1 MLTLPYRAVCGG
13 DKCGT
18 DSSKRMVNAVLE
30 TVEETPSSPVG
41 VKNLWE
47 ESQVLSSS
55 FWDKSE
61 LSPVQSVCLNC
72 VSVKLQL
79 LTHST
84 DREISAQR

>member
-1 MLTLPYRAVCGG
+1 MLTLPYRAVCEG

-18 DSSKRMVNAVLE
+18 DSSRRMVNAVLE

>member
-1 MLTLPYRAVCGG
+1 M
-13 DKCGT
+13 
-18 DSSKRMVNAVLE
+18 NAVLE